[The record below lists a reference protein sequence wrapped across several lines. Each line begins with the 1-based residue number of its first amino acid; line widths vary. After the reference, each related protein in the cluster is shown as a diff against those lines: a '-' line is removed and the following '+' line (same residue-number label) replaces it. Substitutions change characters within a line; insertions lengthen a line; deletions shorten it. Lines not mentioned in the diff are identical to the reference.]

1 MKFRN
6 VVFLFIAA
14 VILVAWFT
22 RPSYDDFVKF
32 QADKQAQISSPPVIE
47 FTNSFLFSRV
57 QVTYFEK
64 RAVPVPL
71 QGDQKAAIAV
81 PRSKEKYLGLFGRFW
96 SLD

>member
-14 VILVAWFT
+14 AILAAWFT
-22 RPSYDDFVKF
+22 RPSYDDFLKF
-32 QADKQAQISSPPVIE
+32 QAGQKEQISSPPVIE

-64 RAVPVPL
+64 REVKVPL
-71 QGDQKAAIAV
+71 PGDQKAAIAV